1 MKYILLVPLLLTGC
15 AYNVYSVA
23 PTGNRCVDLLLRQN
37 NHCTSDDEAITLS
50 CSKEIKERCRPR
62 YIIYK

>member
-1 MKYILLVPLLLTGC
+1 MKYLFLISLLLSGC

-23 PTGNRCVDLLLRQN
+23 PTGNACRDLLLRQN
-37 NHCTSDDEAITLS
+37 NYCTSDDEAITVA
-50 CSKEIKERCRPR
+50 CSNEIKERCRPR